1 MKIPI
6 IGYEIIKKL
15 CIRNNKRY
23 MRIYSKLGLKKAFN
37 RYIMDT
43 YRFDGYDGA

>member
-1 MKIPI
+1 
-6 IGYEIIKKL
+6 
-15 CIRNNKRY
+15 
-23 MRIYSKLGLKKAFN
+23 MRIYSKLGLKKVFN

>member
-1 MKIPI
+1 
-6 IGYEIIKKL
+6 
-15 CIRNNKRY
+15 

-43 YRFDGYDGA
+43 YRFDGYDGV

>member
-15 CIRNNKRY
+15 CIHNNKRY
-23 MRIYSKLGLKKAFN
+23 MQIYSKLGLKKVFN

-43 YRFDGYDGA
+43 YTCI